1 MENYSGLGKYKI
13 LKSLRATIEDI
24 LIDTIEYLT
33 EKFNQNKSVFTAASP
48 FGQILIVIENLT
60 QLVFYYIEDA
70 ITELNINEATRV
82 TSIYSLASLA
92 GHNPSRAVSSTGEV
106 SLNIND
112 EAEEIPVDLVIIPN
126 LTRLECVTNGLPYIL
141 DLPSDEIK
149 FSLNGKDDG
158 IKLNVRQGIIET
170 QTLTAKGIKLES
182 FSIGSPQN
190 FFIDNF
196 YVNVFVNGEAWT
208 QYRSMLDIPREGKG
222 FITKTGITSGL
233 DIYFGNG
240 SFGLVP
246 NSGAEIIVEYLVTE
260 GPAGNIRTTEPTSVK
275 YTFLDTG
282 FSLIGDEIELND
294 YISIVTTNPPY
305 FGANPENSEL
315 TRLIAP
321 NTSKSFALVNADHY
335 EIVLRKLNLFSL
347 ISIYLDE
354 EDDRVLNLFL
364 IPDIRKNFG
373 FAQDYFGANLDR
385 FKMSEYQKEKL
396 LRYIEKTGS
405 KLVSTDIK
413 LVDPV
418 INRYVINTTIII
430 FDDVSPEIIT
440 NEINNTLANYFI
452 DNTRRKRIPKSDLI
466 KAIEEINGVDSVAI
480 TIVGEENER
489 ARTLDPN
496 AKLVGLD
503 EFNDIIITNNQL
515 PLIRGGFT
523 DRHGNVY
530 DEGISSDESLGAVN
544 IKIPDIVPR
553 PNIK

>member
-1 MENYSGLGKYKI
+1 MANYSGLGKYKI

-24 LIDTIEYLT
+24 LVDTIGYLT
-33 EKFNQNKSVFTAASP
+33 EKFNQNKSVFTASSP
-48 FGQILIVIENLT
+48 FGQILIVVENLT

-82 TSIYSLASLA
+82 TSIYSLASLS
-92 GHNPSRAVSSTGEV
+92 GHNPSRAVSSTGEI
-106 SLNIND
+106 SLIINED
-112 EAEEIPVDLVIIPN
+112 AEEIPVDLVIIPN
-126 LTRLECVTNGLPYIL
+126 LTRLECENNGLLYIL

-149 FSLNGKDDG
+149 FSLNGKDNG

-170 QTLTAKGIKLES
+170 QTLTAKGVKLES

-196 YVNVFVNGEAWT
+196 YINVFVNGESWT

-222 FITKTGITSGL
+222 FIAKTGITNGL

-260 GPAGNIRTTEPTSVK
+260 GPAGNIRTTDATSVK
-275 YTFLDTG
+275 YKFVETG
-282 FSLIGDEIELND
+282 FSLLGEEIELND

-305 FGANPENSEL
+305 FGANPENAEL

-347 ISIYLDE
+347 ISVYLDE
-354 EDDRVLNLFL
+354 FDDRMLNLFL

-373 FAQDYFGANLDR
+373 YAQDYFGADLDR
-385 FKMSEYQKEKL
+385 FKMSEYQKSEL

-413 LVDPV
+413 LIDPI
-418 INRYVINTTIII
+418 INRYVINTTTIV

-440 NEINNTLANYFI
+440 NEINNVIADYFI

-466 KAIEEINGVDSVAI
+466 KAIEEVNGVDSVAI
-480 TIVGEENER
+480 TIVGENNER
-489 ARTLDPN
+489 ARRLNPN
-496 AKLVGLD
+496 AQLVGLD
-503 EFNDIIITNNQL
+503 EFNDIIIKNNQL

-530 DEGISSDESLGAVN
+530 VEGISNDSLGAVN
-544 IKIPDIVPR
+544 IKIQDIVPR